1 MQIDERR
8 TLKTVRWPHL
18 PDMHC
23 LQLSELLRKED
34 ELAIGFITKVGF
46 RMKLC
51 MHCCA

>member
-8 TLKTVRWPHL
+8 TLKTVRWPHS